1 MTTATRGGTAFD
13 TPVDA
18 AVARAVASEVA
29 RRRRAALGRRA
40 LSLATPPLLL
50 LVWEVL
56 VRIGMLDHRFFSR
69 PSDVF
74 VTFANM
80 LADGTLLT
88 NVAVTLQRVV
98 VGFTAGAA
106 VALVVG
112 TLMGLSPWV
121 RAALNPLVAA
131 LYPIPKIALFPLVLI
146 IFGLGETS
154 KIIIIAIGVFFP
166 VLVNTL
172 LGVLSIPRIF
182 FEVADN
188 FGATGYRFYRS
199 IVAPGALPAIFSGIK
214 LGAGMSL
221 LVIVAAEFVGSADGL
236 GALIWS
242 AWQTYQIDR
251 MYAGL
256 VTISLLGYAI
266 LTALDE
272 IERFVIPWRQ
282 N

>member
-1 MTTATRGGTAFD
+1 MSGTEGRAAGLD
-13 TPVDA
+13 VPMDV
-18 AVARAVASEVA
+18 AVARALANEAA

-40 LSLATPPLLL
+40 LSFGTPPLLL
-50 LVWEVL
+50 AVWEIL
-56 VRIGMLDHRFFSR
+56 VRTGLLDQRFFSR
-69 PSDVF
+69 PTDVF
-74 VTFANM
+74 VTFASM
-80 LADGTLLT
+80 LADGTLLS
-88 NVAVTLQRVV
+88 NVLVTLQRVA
-98 VGFTAGAA
+98 VGFTAGAVA
-106 VALVVG
+106 ALVVG

-121 RAALNPLVAA
+121 RAAFNPLIAA
-131 LYPIPKIALFPLVLI
+131 LYPIPKIALFPLILI

-172 LGVLSIPRIF
+172 LGVLSIPKIF

-236 GALIWS
+236 GALIWA
-242 AWQTYQIDR
+242 AWQTYQIER

-266 LTALDE
+266 IMALDE
-272 IERFVIPWRQ
+272 IERLVIPWRQ

>member
-1 MTTATRGGTAFD
+1 MTAASRAGAADDPTID
-13 TPVDA
+13 PV
-18 AVARAVASEVA
+18 VARAVAAAVA
-29 RRRRAALGRRA
+29 RKRRVAVARRA
-40 LSLATPPLLL
+40 LSFSTPPLLL
-50 LVWEVL
+50 LVWEIL
-56 VRIGMLDHRFFSR
+56 VRVGILDQRYFSR
-69 PSDVF
+69 PTDVF
-74 VTFANM
+74 VTFAKM
-80 LADGTLLT
+80 LGDGTLVS
-88 NVAVTLQRVV
+88 NVATTLQRVAI
-98 VGFTAGAA
+98 GFAAGAS

-172 LGVLSIPRIF
+172 LGVLSIPTIF

-188 FGATGYRFYRS
+188 FGATGFRFYRW

-236 GALIWS
+236 GALIWT

-256 VTISLLGYAI
+256 VTISVLGYAI
-266 LTALDE
+266 IMALDE
-272 IERFVIPWRQ
+272 LERIVIPWRQ
-282 N
+282 Q